1 MPFHFEALVGYL
13 YVVGGRAVSVSP
25 PGALVEVA
33 PTRAARG
40 READTYFALVL
51 PSGDSIA
58 PTAFYGQMANLS
70 AERYFDSTGSVSAG
84 LRDMMTTLN
93 QNLLDHNQSA
103 NNRTYEANMVC
114 AVLRGDD
121 LIIARVGSGVVML
134 LHEGQTQTLPPDLSN
149 DEALYAPPLGVQP
162 LPEVKLSR
170 HKIANGSRLLLADSN
185 MADFKREQLDRAI
198 SLTDIA
204 EVLVGFKE
212 LARLQL
218 TLVAV
223 EFVPPEVPAPIPVP
237 EGESTLAIAEAARA
251 VASKTRTNEMNAVG
265 DGSSSAP
272 AVRRPNRRAREATSQ
287 LTQTAQQGLSVA
299 AQGAARS
306 MTVTSRAVEHFFGPP
321 PEGKRRWYASP
332 VATAVAV
339 LIPIVI
345 VGVVVMLW
353 LDGTGQSEFEICLET
368 ATTLKESAIAVPSDN
383 PASTLSF
390 WNAVIDRARE
400 CETLRPGDADLLAM
414 IRQGQAIIDEI
425 EQVKRR
431 EAHILDTVE
440 DAVFS
445 ELIIRPTNLYV
456 LDKTNRKR
464 VYHGVLSDDGLSLD
478 RRLNPIADMTSGAS
492 FQTTQGLVTLGD
504 LVGIAYNDAS
514 DSISAL
520 DVNGVLVQCSR
531 IQMQQCSAQI
541 LRGIEQWVNPIAIEF
556 YGTTGRLYV
565 LDPGANQIWRY
576 DPSNASYGLGPTEY
590 FSGQNV
596 GSITQAV
603 DFAIESPPAGNVY
616 VLLADGTLLM
626 YNGGEPR
633 AEFQYRSFPEGQEL
647 KSAQSLT
654 LDDSAN
660 VRGFFI
666 VSRDAA
672 RIQEV
677 AIGGSFR
684 PSYKVFD
691 DRLFATLSG
700 VASHSTLEIL
710 YATSG
715 NALIGLRRPE

>member
-1 MPFHFEALVGYL
+1 MPFHFEALVGHL

-40 READTYFALVL
+40 READTFFALVL

-103 NNRTYEANMVC
+103 SNRTYEANMVC

-121 LIIARVGSGVVML
+121 LIVARVGSGVVML
-134 LHEGQTQTLPPDLSN
+134 LHDGETHTLPADLSN
-149 DEALYAPPLGVQP
+149 DEALYAPPLGVQL

-170 HKIANGSRLLLADSN
+170 HKIANGSRLILADSN

-198 SLTDIA
+198 ALTDIA

-212 LARLQL
+212 LARLQM

-223 EFVPPEVPAPIPVP
+223 EFVPPEVPAPLPVP
-237 EGESTLAIAEAARA
+237 EGESTVAIAQAARA
-251 VASKTRTNEMNAVG
+251 VASKTRTTEMVSVG
-265 DGSSSAP
+265 DGASGGTVNARQ
-272 AVRRPNRRAREATSQ
+272 VNRRASAATSQ

-321 PEGKRRWYASP
+321 PEGKRRWYSSP
-332 VATAVAV
+332 LATAVTV
-339 LIPIVI
+339 LIPVVI
-345 VGVVVMLW
+345 VGVVVTLW
-353 LDGTGQSEFEICLET
+353 LGGTGQSEYEICLET
-368 ATTLKESAIAVPSDN
+368 AQTLRESALEVPSDN
-383 PASTLSF
+383 RATTLSL
-390 WNAVIDRARE
+390 WNAVINAASE
-400 CETLRPGDADLLAM
+400 CETLRPDDPDSLAM
-414 IRQGQAIIDEI
+414 IRQGQAIIDEL
-425 EQVKRR
+425 ELVDRR
-431 EAHILDTVE
+431 EAHLMDTVE

-445 ELIIRPTNLYV
+445 QIVLRLPNIYV

-464 VYHGVLSDDGLSLD
+464 VYHGVPSDDGLSLS
-478 RRLNPIADMTSGAS
+478 RRLNPIADMTTGA
-492 FQTTQGLVTLGD
+492 TVQGVAIGE
-504 LVGIAYNDAS
+504 LVGIAYNDRT
-514 DSISAL
+514 DSIYAL
-520 DVNGVLVQCSR
+520 DVNGVLIQCSR
-531 IQMQQCSAQI
+531 IQMQQCEAQI
-541 LRGIEQWVNPIAIEF
+541 LKDIEQWVRPVAIKF
-556 YGTTGRLYV
+556 YGTTDRLYI

-576 DPSNASYGLGPTEY
+576 DPSGNGIYGLPPADY
-590 FSGQNV
+590 FDGQNV
-596 GSITQAV
+596 GSVTQAV

-626 YNGGEPR
+626 YNNGEPQ
-633 AEFQYRSFPEGQEL
+633 EFRYRGFPEEQQL
-647 KSAQSLT
+647 SSAQALI

-660 VRGFFI
+660 VRAFFI
-666 VSRDAA
+666 ANREGV
-672 RIQEV
+672 IIHEV
-677 AIGGSFR
+677 GIGGSFR
-684 PSYKVFD
+684 TGYKVFD

-700 VASHSTLEIL
+700 IASHSNLEIL
-710 YATSG
+710 YAASG
-715 NALIGLRRPE
+715 NALMALQRRE

>member
-40 READTYFALVL
+40 READTFFALVL

-134 LHEGQTQTLPPDLSN
+134 LHEGQTQTLPVDLSN
-149 DEALYAPPLGVQP
+149 DEALYAPPLGVKS

-198 SLTDIA
+198 SLADIA

-251 VASKTRTNEMNAVG
+251 VASKTRTGEMVAVG
-265 DGSSSAP
+265 DSPSGSTGI
-272 AVRRPNRRAREATSQ
+272 RRPNRRASAATLQ
-287 LTQTAQQGLSVA
+287 VAQTAQQGLSVA
-299 AQGAARS
+299 AQGAARG

-332 VATAVAV
+332 VATAVAI

-345 VGVVVMLW
+345 VGVVVTLW
-353 LDGTGQSEFEICLET
+353 LEGTGQSEYEICLET
-368 ATTLKESAIAVPSDN
+368 AQSLKVSAEAVPSDN
-383 PASTLSF
+383 VATTLTH
-390 WNAVIDRARE
+390 WNAVINKSRE
-400 CETLRPGDADLLAM
+400 CELMRPNDPDSLAM
-414 IRQGQAIIDEI
+414 IREGQEIIDFI
-425 EQVKRR
+425 DQVKRR
-431 EAHILDTVE
+431 DARLMDTVE

-445 ELIIRPTNLYV
+445 QIVLRLPNIYV
-456 LDKTNRKR
+456 LDKTSRKR
-464 VYHGVLSDDGLSLD
+464 VYYGGPSDDGLSMD
-478 RRLNPIADMTSGAS
+478 RRLNPIADMTTGA
-492 FQTTQGLVTLGD
+492 TVDGYTIGD
-504 LVGIAYNDAS
+504 LVGIAYNDGN
-514 DSISAL
+514 DSIYVL
-520 DVNGVLVQCSR
+520 DVNGVLVRCSR
-531 IQMQQCSAQI
+531 IQMQECEALL
-541 LRGIEQWVNPIAIEF
+541 LRDIEQWVRPVAIQF
-556 YGTTGRLYV
+556 WGTSNRLYV

-576 DPSNASYGLGPTEY
+576 EASGSGGYDFNPTAY
-590 FSGQNV
+590 FAGQNI
-596 GSITQAV
+596 GSITQAI
-603 DFAIESPPAGNVY
+603 DFAIDRPPGGNVY

-626 YNGGEPR
+626 YNQGEPQELR
-633 AEFQYRSFPEGQEL
+633 YGAFPEGQPLE
-647 KSAQSLT
+647 SAQALI
-654 LDDSAN
+654 LDDSTLVNA
-660 VRGFFI
+660 FFI
-666 VSRDAA
+666 ANRD
-672 RIQEV
+672 RQIIYEV
-677 AIGGSFR
+677 AKGGTFR
-684 PSYKVFD
+684 NAYKVFD
-691 DRLFATLSG
+691 DRLLATLG
-700 VASHSTLEIL
+700 GIASNSTLEIL

-715 NALIGLRRPE
+715 NALMAIQRRE